1 MRLRA
6 RQVGARL
13 LCLAA
18 LLLPAAWAHNLASDD
33 AAFHAPEIA
42 SGIQRHHDV
51 MAHRFAVASAN
62 PMATQAGFEMLK
74 AGGSAMDAAI
84 AAQLVLGLVEPQS
97 SGVGGG
103 ALILYSDGQRLTA
116 LDGRETAPGAA
127 TEDLFLDAKGQPLAF
142 YDAVVGG
149 RSVGTPGTLR
159 VLALAHERYGKLPW
173 KKLFQPAIR
182 WAREGFAISPRLHAQ
197 IQADAYLRQDPQAL
211 AYFYDAQGQA
221 HPVGFK
227 LRNLAYADLLTR
239 VAQQGVDAFYRG
251 AVAQE
256 IVDKVQQHPSN
267 PGRLQLSDL
276 SHYQAKEREVLC
288 FDEPTAQRLL
298 RVCGFPAPSS
308 GLIAM
313 GQIFGILRQL
323 PHDHDHLV
331 NGLPDA
337 VWLHRYTE
345 ASRLAFADR
354 AQYVADPDFVAAPA
368 GDWASLLAPSYLQQR
383 AQWVGERR
391 MPLAPAGKPA
401 GATDLGWA
409 AMGQQ
414 PEHGTSHISVVDAQG
429 NAVAMTTTVE
439 SAFGSRQMV
448 HGFLLNNE
456 LTDFSFV
463 PRDAQGRPVANRVEP
478 FKRPRS
484 SMSPTLVM
492 DGRTGALQMTLGS
505 PGGAMI
511 IAFTTKTLFGLSH
524 WGLTPQQA
532 IDLPNVVST
541 ADALWVEPHAFDD
554 ATLQALRQLGHA
566 VKEQDLPSGIQAIV
580 RTQVNH
586 QPVWMGGAD
595 SRREGLVLGR

>member
-1 MRLRA
+1 
-6 RQVGARL
+6 
-13 LCLAA
+13 
-18 LLLPAAWAHNLASDD
+18 
-33 AAFHAPEIA
+33 
-42 SGIQRHHDV
+42 V

-127 TEDLFLDAKGQPLAF
+127 TEDLFLDPQGQPLAF

-173 KKLFQPAIR
+173 KKLFQSAIR

-239 VAQQGVDAFYRG
+239 VAKQGVDAFYRG
-251 AVAQE
+251 TVAQE

-276 SHYQAKEREVLC
+276 SHYQAKVREVLC

-331 NGLPDA
+331 NGWPDA

-391 MPLAPAGKPA
+391 MPLAPAGKPT

-541 ADALWVEPHAFDD
+541 ADALWVEPNGFDET
-554 ATLQALRQLGHA
+554 TLQTLRQLGHE

-586 QPVWMGGAD
+586 QSVWMGGAD